1 MRKYMPKKFFNRR
14 SKFSKTADI
23 INDTKEYINN
33 WSECEAGVNEL
44 IEAYTKACFSEQL
57 NVNVNFGIIVGMIT
71 ATITTILFSI
81 FDYLNPEWSI
91 VIKLICVAILCIVA
105 AVLSIFIIL
114 VTYKCLFNLFN
125 DKYNLFILPYEKN
138 KLKQVLKD
146 KYNIE
151 I

>member
-1 MRKYMPKKFFNRR
+1 MRKYMPRKFFNRM
-14 SKFSKTADI
+14 SKFSKTSDI
-23 INDTKEYINN
+23 INDTKEYIDN

-57 NVNVNFGIIVGMIT
+57 TININFGFIIGIT
-71 ATITTILFSI
+71 TAAITTIPFSI
-81 FDYLNPEWSI
+81 FDYLDPEWYI